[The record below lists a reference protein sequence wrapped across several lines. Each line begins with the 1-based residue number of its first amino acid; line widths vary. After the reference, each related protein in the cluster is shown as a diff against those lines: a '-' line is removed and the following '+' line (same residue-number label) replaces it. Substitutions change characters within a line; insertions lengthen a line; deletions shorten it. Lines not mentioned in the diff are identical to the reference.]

1 MAPKTPQGGSSK
13 LPKPPSAGGA
23 IPLTGIPGPN
33 VLQRRTFANNNNT
46 TSTPI
51 ISKALS
57 NMTLEQQALLAEAI
71 SMHSPGLIDPTRTK
85 PNISTSSNA
94 VAGSGPST
102 GSSIGSI
109 GGMSSASG
117 GSFGSGYINTS
128 TNSSNSSASSG
139 GSNRSPT
146 AGPFSTSGASTP
158 TSVASPLSHR
168 SSSSSQLGNQRR
180 LTGNGAIIPGVDQ
193 ALQQQQQTSQT
204 HQLQQQFSRPSS
216 YTSTS
221 PVPRSAPGGPMT
233 EIGATTATASSLSP
247 TLNTNPSTLA
257 RTSALAGPGSS
268 TPSPSSARPSLPM
281 SRLSGG
287 PGVRAGLLRQPGLT
301 RPTAVGTAPASG
313 QASVASGSTGAAA
326 VVPPSLDNYEI
337 GDRVIVE
344 SMDLSG
350 YLRFLGSTEFKT
362 GTWAGI
368 ELDTPTGK
376 NDGSVNGIEY
386 FQCRPKHGIFVLAA
400 KIAKSESLFPTSP
413 VLANARPSPIP
424 PVSAALLSGTQSPP
438 PHAPQQQAP
447 SVKENQN
454 HAAQAASRITAGSR
468 ASKYIGMTAS
478 QLKQRNGMAQTTS
491 STTTTGSRLSLQ
503 SNSSTASINTSTTS
517 VGMRAA
523 SPTVRSPLSGSGSPT
538 NARTIGATT
547 PGVGNRA
554 SSPSPAPRLGIR
566 ANSPTTRATGVS
578 TGTLGGSRLALA
590 ASKSTPGASSMS
602 RMPGTTASATTT
614 HSRSTSS
621 TSSVTSAAG
630 PRARTSPTPSRVMTT
645 PRRLSSRSDT
655 PDTSHVLT
663 PYDSRANLL
672 DQATAV
678 QATTTGAAAGIAG
691 AAGVESIPE
700 SPQDENFAQKIH
712 QLQLDLGVM
721 VAENNLLKTE
731 VNQAR
736 SQLESARLME
746 KRNTLDDE
754 RLGKELEELH
764 SLKEQ
769 WEKDKK
775 AKDQEIQVM
784 TEKMTQAWLEV
795 ARSAKEKTALQDRLK
810 ALEEAGGDAAAAA
823 AAMNTVQ
830 QQQDLITQKE
840 EELQQQLAKI
850 ESLQRDLADSEERS
864 KGLESQL
871 EEVTTKITATEK
883 AAQEASETLVA
894 NENEYTQKLAAL
906 TQERDGLQ
914 ATVAEMESLAKTT
927 MESSSQQLADLTQA
941 AEATKEALESKIR
954 ELEAELKD
962 ATEGET
968 EAAAKILAMQ
978 SELSDSERRAK
989 LLEEKTKELEGIAS
1003 KREQE
1008 IASLKLE
1015 LEDIAGMVQSEEV
1028 ERMRKVWENEK
1039 KRLEEAVADNITVIT
1054 NQREEIQMMEQTEE
1068 ALEAK
1073 VKELESTVSDL
1084 TAAKESAETEM
1095 TKVKERENSLKSSLE
1110 QEKEELRKSMEAQLN
1125 EAKEGLAKLE
1135 EIAQTV
1141 DEWRDRCEA
1150 MQLEVIQKTTAFED
1164 IGFQLSDSLMRQEK
1178 MREEHRKEKQT
1189 LEEKLA
1195 RESARLEEAL
1205 SKSHAEC
1212 KALEEEQGKLKIK
1225 ISELETALTVSA
1237 STPSMVVA
1245 AQPNAAVDSDAA
1257 ATIAEQEEEIANL
1270 KQMVHDLTRENIQVA
1285 SINKKLMQEHDNL
1298 MEAHRHVET
1307 ECLKLMDEVERLHAE
1322 NLSMPMSM
1330 EDAEVH
1336 HSHHV
1341 DIKDEIDM
1349 IHAESNAKAAMNG
1362 GDVKK
1367 APVEASTDVGS
1378 TDDKPSNQSE
1388 SVIRLE
1394 NLLKEKQ
1401 ALLDRLTQ
1409 QHSSELKELRQK
1421 IVELDRS
1428 KAWEVQQLNKELTE
1442 LESLIESKIFHE
1454 ADLEEEVQLKQKQI
1468 DRLERE
1474 VADLKA
1480 QLRQLTNGGA
1490 AIPNG
1495 SSSSPATGTHVAAP
1509 ASAPASTVYMPRS
1522 TVTTNGAATSATSLT
1537 SRALQLDDDGAENDK
1552 PLFCEICEVEGHDII
1567 SCVAVFGGAKSTP
1580 SPSKTFTAQPIAD
1593 APVFREDD
1601 IEDDRP
1607 YCDNC
1612 EEFGDHWT
1620 DECPNESLTY

>member
-23 IPLTGIPGPN
+23 IPLTGIPGPS
-33 VLQRRTFANNNNT
+33 VLQRRTFASNNAT
-46 TSTPI
+46 ASSPI

-71 SMHSPGLIDPTRTK
+71 SMHSPGLIDPSRTK
-85 PNISTSSNA
+85 PNINTSSNA
-94 VAGSGPST
+94 FTGTGPST
-102 GSSIGSI
+102 GSSIGSS
-109 GGMSSASG
+109 GSMGNMSNASG
-117 GSFGSGYINTS
+117 GVFGSSYINTS
-128 TNSSNSSASSG
+128 TSSTASTSSTSSSG

-168 SSSSSQLGNQRR
+168 SSSSSQLGTQRR
-180 LTGNGAIIPGVDQ
+180 LTGNGATIPGVDQ
-193 ALQQQQQTSQT
+193 ALQHQQTSHTQT
-204 HQLQQQFSRPSS
+204 HQLQQQLSRPSS
-216 YTSTS
+216 YSSTS

-233 EIGATTATASSLSP
+233 DIGTTTATASSP
-247 TLNTNPSTLA
+247 ICNTNPSTLA
-257 RTSALAGPGSS
+257 RASAMAGPGSS
-268 TPSPSSARPSLPM
+268 TPSPSSVRPSLAM

-287 PGVRAGLLRQPGLT
+287 PGVRAGLLRHPGLT
-301 RPTAVGTAPASG
+301 RPAAAGTVPAPLPAPAS
-313 QASVASGSTGAAA
+313 SAAGLPA
-326 VVPPSLDNYEI
+326 AGVIPPSLDNYVI

-344 SMDLSG
+344 SMGLSG
-350 YLRFLGSTEFKT
+350 YLRFLGSAEFKT

-376 NDGSVNGIEY
+376 NDGTVNGIEY

-413 VLANARPSPIP
+413 VIASVRPPPIP

-438 PHAPQQQAP
+438 PHVQQQQTPPA
-447 SVKENQN
+447 KENQD
-454 HAAQAASRITAGSR
+454 HAAQAASKITAGSR

-478 QLKQRNGMAQTTS
+478 QLKQRNGLSQPAS
-491 STTTTGSRLSLQ
+491 GSTVGSRLSLQ
-503 SNSSTASINTSTTS
+503 SNASTASINTTTTS
-517 VGMRAA
+517 AGMRAA
-523 SPTVRSPLSGSGSPT
+523 SPTVRSPLSSSGSPT
-538 NARTIGATT
+538 NARTMAASTSV
-547 PGVGNRA
+547 VGNRA

-566 ANSPTTRATGVS
+566 ANSPTTRATGIS
-578 TGTLGGSRLALA
+578 GTPALGGSRLALA

-602 RMPGTTASATTT
+602 RMPTTATATT

-621 TSSVTSAAG
+621 PSSVTSTTG
-630 PRARTSPTPSRVMTT
+630 PRVRTSPTPSRVMTT

-655 PDTSHVLT
+655 PDANHVLT
-663 PYDSRANLL
+663 PHDSRANLL

-678 QATTTGAAAGIAG
+678 QTTAIEG
-691 AAGVESIPE
+691 AAGSL
-700 SPQDENFAQKIH
+700 QDEAVAQKVH
-712 QLQLDLGVM
+712 QLQLDLGVVM
-721 VAENNLLKTE
+721 AENNLLKTE
-731 VNQAR
+731 VNQTR
-736 SQLESARLME
+736 SQLETARMLE
-746 KRNTLDDE
+746 KQNNLDDE

-769 WEKDKK
+769 WEKERK

-784 TEKMTQAWLEV
+784 TEKMTKAWLEV
-795 ARSAKEKTALQDRLK
+795 ARSQKEKATVQDKLK
-810 ALEEAGGDAAAAA
+810 ALEEGGGDAAAMVAA
-823 AAMNTVQ
+823 LNAAQ
-830 QQQDLITQKE
+830 QQQELLAAKE
-840 EELQQQLAKI
+840 EEAQQQLALI
-850 ESLQRDLADSEERS
+850 ESLQGDLAGADARN
-864 KGLESQL
+864 KALESQL
-871 EEVTTKITATEK
+871 EEATAKAANTEK
-883 AAQEASETLVA
+883 AAQETSETLVA
-894 NENEYTQKLAAL
+894 NETEYTLKLAVL

-914 ATVAEMESLAKTT
+914 ATLAEMEALAKHTT
-927 MESSSQQLADLTQA
+927 ESSTQQLSELMQS
-941 AEATKEALESKIR
+941 AEATKQALESKIQ
-954 ELEAELKD
+954 ELEVELTKSI
-962 ATEGET
+962 EGET
-968 EAAAKILAMQ
+968 EAAAKILTMQ
-978 SELSDSERRAK
+978 AELSESERQAK
-989 LLEEKTKELEGIAS
+989 MLEEKAKEFEGVAS

-1008 IASLKLE
+1008 IAGLKLE

-1054 NQREEIQMMEQTEE
+1054 NQRAEIQAMEQTEE

-1073 VKELESTVSDL
+1073 VKELESSVSSL
-1084 TAAKESAETEM
+1084 TLAKESAETEM
-1095 TKVKERENSLKSSLE
+1095 AKVNEREDSLKSHLE
-1110 QEKEELRKSMEAQLN
+1110 QEKEELRKSMEARLN
-1125 EAKEGLAKLE
+1125 ETKEELTKLQ
-1135 EIAQTV
+1135 EISQTV

-1178 MREEHRKEKQT
+1178 MREEHRSEKQT

-1205 SKSHAEC
+1205 SKAQAEV
-1212 KALEEEQGKLKIK
+1212 KTLEEEQSKLKIK
-1225 ISELETALTVSA
+1225 ISELETALTTSA
-1237 STPSMVVA
+1237 ATPSTAVA
-1245 AQPNAAVDSDAA
+1245 AQPNTAVDSDAA
-1257 ATIAEQEEEIANL
+1257 ATIADLEDEIANM

-1322 NLSMPMSM
+1322 NLTMPMQM
-1330 EDAEVH
+1330 EDAEAH
-1336 HSHHV
+1336 HNHHV

-1362 GDVKK
+1362 GDMKK
-1367 APVEASTDVGS
+1367 APVESSDTIM
-1378 TDDKPSNQSE
+1378 DDKPSNQSE

-1409 QHSSELKELRQK
+1409 QHASELKELRQK
-1421 IVELDRS
+1421 VVELDRS

-1474 VADLKA
+1474 VADLKT
-1480 QLRQLTNGGA
+1480 QLRQVSNGGA
-1490 AIPNG
+1490 ASASVANG
-1495 SSSSPATGTHVAAP
+1495 SGPNVAANNHLPAP

-1522 TVTTNGAATSATSLT
+1522 TVTNGAATSATSLT
-1537 SRALQLDDDGAENDK
+1537 SRALQLEDDGAGDSK
-1552 PLFCEICEVEGHDII
+1552 PLFCEICEIEGHDII
-1567 SCVAVFGGAKSTP
+1567 NCVAVFGGAKSTP
-1580 SPSKTFTAQPIAD
+1580 SSSKVHSDQTVHD
-1593 APVFREDD
+1593 APVFKEEDVD
-1601 IEDDRP
+1601 DDRP

-1620 DECPNESLTY
+1620 DECPNESMT